1 MLIRVRGLDLE
12 MVRAKVMSL
21 LSPSVE
27 AYRAYRVWENRVPL
41 MKPSTSANL
50 SKHVIIRHT
59 LSTHLPR
66 VERVTALFGT
76 SGDADLNLAL
86 KTALWGRYGQCREN
100 ADHAITQKRPI
111 ATDGYKCHDRPR

>member
-1 MLIRVRGLDLE
+1 
-12 MVRAKVMSL
+12 MVRAKVMSS

-27 AYRAYRVWENRVPL
+27 VYRAYRMWENRVPL

-59 LSTHLPR
+59 LSTQLPR
-66 VERVTALFGT
+66 VERVTALLGT

-86 KTALWGRYGQCREN
+86 KLPFGEGTAHCKL
-100 ADHAITQKRPI
+100 PI
-111 ATDGYKCHDRPR
+111 LL